1 MLLDT
6 LGSTLLENILASKGV
21 NRAGEGVNGIEFNR
35 AVHNS

>member
-6 LGSTLLENILASKGV
+6 LGSTLLEKILAGKGV

-35 AVHNS
+35 TVHNA